1 MNSPTDLMDAMEEE
15 LDSILIPVSE
25 AQAQK
30 IKALYPIYL
39 LRRLQEMSEK
49 GEMHAEFVRLWQLQ
63 SSPQHRTL
71 QPPAPVE
78 ITRIV
83 DAIVRERL
91 RIVVAED
98 EQRLRIERERAALR
112 QANGKARVARLV
124 ELLEGLAGKLNT
136 WLFTIG
142 YGCAMVAVGIN
153 VPHVAI
159 CDHRGDFCYVSRIRE
174 PKAAID
180 DPPAPDK
187 INKQKSHQSHK

>member
-1 MNSPTDLMDAMEEE
+1 MNSPIDLMDAMEEE

-39 LRRLQEMSEK
+39 LRRLQEMSER

-63 SSPQHRTL
+63 SSPQQRTL

-98 EQRLRIERERAALR
+98 EQRLRLERERAALR
-112 QANGKARVARLV
+112 QANARAIQEKVVAI
-124 ELLEGLAGKLNT
+124 LEVIAVKMNT
-136 WLFTIG
+136 WLFMLV
-142 YGCAMVAVGIN
+142 YGFAMVIAGIN

-159 CDHRGDFCYVSRIRE
+159 CDHRGDFCYVSRLRE
-174 PKAAID
+174 PKAAVD
-180 DPPAPDK
+180 DPLAPDK
-187 INKQKSHQSHK
+187 SDKQKSLID

>member
-1 MNSPTDLMDAMEEE
+1 MNSPTSLMDAMEEE

-39 LRRLQEMSEK
+39 LRRLQEMSER

-63 SSPQHRTL
+63 GSPQHQTL

-83 DAIVRERL
+83 DAIVSERL

-98 EQRLRIERERAALR
+98 EQRLRIERERASLR
-112 QANGKARVARLV
+112 QANGKATVARVVFLI
-124 ELLEGLAGKLNT
+124 EGLAGKLNT
-136 WLFTIG
+136 WLFIIG
-142 YGCAMVAVGIN
+142 YGCIMVAVGIN

-180 DPPAPDK
+180 DSAPADK
-187 INKQKSHQSHK
+187 IDKQKRHQSQK